1 MRLAQTEARPLE
13 ENGIKILKENLS
25 PFSEVDACLALGAGY
40 DATVTTKDEKR
51 SFLSLQAEIKS
62 WQVPV

>member
-1 MRLAQTEARPLE
+1 MRLAQTEAR
-13 ENGIKILKENLS
+13 

-40 DATVTTKDEKR
+40 DATVTTKDEKS

-62 WQVPV
+62 WQVPF